1 MIRLPPLSVLL
12 SVLLAAAIPLS
23 AGVDRWTAIGPEG
36 GSVLS
41 LSSAPGVIYAATA
54 AGGVF
59 KSTDHGAAWTPASAG
74 LPRDLIVSVAADPT
88 NPAVAYAV
96 ADSGTL
102 HKTTNG
108 GASWS
113 RIGLVERVD
122 LLEVAPSQPG
132 TLYAANFESF
142 FRSTDH
148 GASWTRLPGSPLAP
162 LDLEVDPH
170 DPETVYVARGPQI
183 FRTEDGGATWVSFE
197 SGLTTESGTPETVL
211 LLAADPIRYSTL
223 YAATVGGQIGKSTD
237 RGATWTGVRPSSLR
251 LQSWAL
257 AVDPASGAVY
267 AALRPLLG
275 HTDGEGG
282 IWQSVDGGAAWDR
295 VLHAPGVASLGFE
308 RGAPGR
314 VFAGADLAGIYRS
327 ADGGGTWGLSNHG
340 LQAYAISQA
349 APDPHVPGRI
359 FAAAL
364 AFGELNTSRGVLMR
378 SDDRGATWTG
388 LLGEPETGIGI
399 PLTDLAIHPTEPGTL
414 YVAGR
419 GVLRTTD
426 GGNTW
431 ESRNRG
437 LRAGEYVA
445 ALELAPSSPNVL
457 YAIGWDTYPA
467 CAGGHCTRVI
477 VFRSSDGGAQWRRS
491 RLPLQGFEFLNALA
505 VDPSNPAIVY
515 TAGRQLFKSTDGGVT
530 WRRTGRG
537 LRGPV
542 TDLLAD
548 PFTPGTLYAVV
559 RFARRGI
566 PVTGIDKTTD
576 GGATWAP
583 ADAGLPGWYGI
594 RRLTADLATPGTLY
608 AATDQGIFLSTNG
621 GAAWTVKLK
630 AGLPSG
636 VRTLTVAV
644 DPLDPRTLYTGTS
657 GGGGLFGMT
666 RTP

>member
-1 MIRLPPLSVLL
+1 MIRLRLLSILL
-12 SVLLAAAIPLS
+12 SVLLAAAGPLA
-23 AGVDRWTAIGPEG
+23 AGVDRWTPVGPEG
-36 GSVLS
+36 GAVLS

-102 HKTTNG
+102 HKTANG

-113 RIGLVERVD
+113 RIELAAGVD
-122 LLEVAPSQPG
+122 LLVVAPSQPG

-148 GASWTRLPGSPLAP
+148 GASWIRLPGSPLAP

-197 SGLTTESGTPETVL
+197 SGLTTESGTSETVL

-223 YAATVGGQIGKSTD
+223 YAATVSGQIGKSTD

-257 AVDPASGAVY
+257 DVDPASGAVY
-267 AALRPLLG
+267 AALGPLLG

-282 IWQSVDGGAAWDR
+282 IWQSMDGGATWDQ

-314 VFAGADLAGIYRS
+314 VFAGADLAGVYRS

-364 AFGELNTSRGVLMR
+364 AFGERNTARGVLMR
-378 SDDRGATWTG
+378 SDDRGASWTD

-399 PLTDLAIHPTEPGTL
+399 PLTALAFHPTEPGTL

-419 GVLRTTD
+419 GVQRTTD
-426 GGNTW
+426 GGATW

-437 LRAGEYVA
+437 LRADEPVI
-445 ALELAPSSPNVL
+445 ALELSPSSPNVL
-457 YAIGWDTYPA
+457 YAIGQSTSSVCGDGICPRA
-467 CAGGHCTRVI
+467 V
-477 VFRSSDGGAQWRRS
+477 VFRSTDGGARWRRS
-491 RLPLQGFEFLNALA
+491 RPPLHLREPLAALA
-505 VDPSNPAIVY
+505 VDPSSPSTVY
-515 TAGRQLFKSTDGGVT
+515 AAGIRLFKSTDGGVT
-530 WRRTGRG
+530 WRQTGRG

-542 TDLLAD
+542 SGLLAD
-548 PFTPGTLYAVV
+548 PFAPRTLYAVTH
-559 RFARRGI
+559 FTRRSI
-566 PVTGIDKTTD
+566 PITGIDKSTD
-576 GGATWAP
+576 GGATWTP

-608 AATDQGIFLSTNG
+608 AATDQGVFLSTNG

-644 DPLDPRTLYTGTS
+644 DPLDPRTLYTGTA